1 MKYLQEKIT
10 RSVVLKDAV
19 HFWVLTCTL
28 TTTSYHV
35 SCALFVCYKVKMYQ
49 VLFQRNISSEAIAI
63 WAVEAD
69 LLAYSI
75 DSNLTLHSTPIL
87 PLLIWLFFEKGI
99 SLYPLSYGFLLIPIS
114 LLIGNHFYM
123 SCLYQIDYFI
133 TNMPIDSMMFQRFKG
148 KRNQRS
154 TTTWMLI
161 LKLIEKLW

>member
-1 MKYLQEKIT
+1 MHTHYNIISCELRSFCLLQSKNVPE
-10 RSVVLKDAV
+10 
-19 HFWVLTCTL
+19 
-28 TTTSYHV
+28 
-35 SCALFVCYKVKMYQ
+35 